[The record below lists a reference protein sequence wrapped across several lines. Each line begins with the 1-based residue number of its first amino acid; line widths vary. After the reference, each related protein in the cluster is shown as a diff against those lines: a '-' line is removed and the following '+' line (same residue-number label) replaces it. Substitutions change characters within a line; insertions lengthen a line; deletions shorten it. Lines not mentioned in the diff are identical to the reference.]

1 MAEKFKIIGL
11 GNPAAAV
18 TAVELLKDKDVR
30 QTVTLPIKI
39 GGAIIGGL
47 TLFFVGKWAVK
58 KIKDR
63 SAAKD
68 VAKGAEAQVI
78 KENLTYSEKE
88 YKAIAAALKV
98 AMKDSDYQEET
109 IEAQL
114 RKIKNQDDWNKVIA
128 AYGVD
133 SNNLD
138 LNSALAK
145 DGWWDLRTY
154 REILTNANVVPE
166 F

>member
-1 MAEKFKIIGL
+1 M
-11 GNPAAAV
+11 
-18 TAVELLKDKDVR
+18 LKDKDVR

-98 AMKDSDYQEET
+98 AMKDSDYQ
-109 IEAQL
+109 
-114 RKIKNQDDWNKVIA
+114 
-128 AYGVD
+128 
-133 SNNLD
+133 
-138 LNSALAK
+138 
-145 DGWWDLRTY
+145 
-154 REILTNANVVPE
+154 
-166 F
+166 

>member
-11 GNPAAAV
+11 GNPAAAMA
-18 TAVELLKDKDVR
+18 TAELLKDKELR
-30 QTVTLPIKI
+30 QTVTLPVKI
-39 GGAIIGGL
+39 GGAIVGGL
-47 TLFFVGKWAVK
+47 ALFFVGKRVVK
-58 KIKDR
+58 KIKER

-68 VAKGAEAQVI
+68 VAKGAESQVN
-78 KENLTYSEKE
+78 KDNLTYSDKE
-88 YKAIAAALKV
+88 YKAIAAALKN
-98 AMKDSDYQEET
+98 AMKTSDYQEEI

-114 RKIKNQDDWNKVIA
+114 KKIKNQDDWNKVIS
-128 AYGVD
+128 AYGAD

-154 REILTNANVVPE
+154 REILKKANVVPE